1 MHCKCGNVIYCVND
15 TIFQM
20 RNLRNREVDV
30 NLATNVHHMSD
41 TVFGARWNDLLKVS
55 WSTRGRSGIKSW
67 VCCLQ
72 MSRRVLSKTFPFQ
85 RWRLSWGL
93 VIVRVAAEFTNGISR
108 WLSLLEFYASL
119 IALVLRYNM
128 NFQCNWWYPD
138 FFSSFTNFLL

>member
-1 MHCKCGNVIYCVND
+1 MRCKCGNVIYCVND

-41 TVFGARWNDLLKVS
+41 TVFGTRWNDLLKVS
-55 WSTRGRSGIKSW
+55 WSMRGRSGIKSW

-85 RWRLSWGL
+85 KWRLIWGL

-108 WLSLLEFYASL
+108 WLSLLEFCASL
-119 IALVLRYNM
+119 IALVLLYNR
-128 NFQCNWWYPD
+128 NFQYNWWYPD
-138 FFSSFTNFLL
+138 FFSSFRNFLL